1 MREAALKKAAM
12 LACALVLALVLR
24 APLVGSNSRYFYH
37 EDDAHHF
44 NRTVEMAQ
52 RFDLNPSYFN
62 KPALHFYLRM
72 PVVWASA
79 AWGKLR
85 GELGSLQEMRTR
97 DPYGLGGYAF
107 SASHPLVL
115 EWSRW
120 FSVGLSACII
130 ALTFVL
136 ALRLLLP
143 PWGAFLAAML
153 VTVSP
158 EVLSN
163 SHIIGVDVPMA
174 LFCLLSTVLGIRALS
189 AEKHRRWLALCG
201 VVAGLAGATKY
212 NAAPAAVVPLAVAL
226 LRDRSFTGLAIALL
240 SPAFGY
246 LCGAPYSL
254 LSFNEFWAGLSYEVW
269 HYSVSGHE
277 GHSATPGFGQAL
289 FYLRWMASDG
299 LGPVAAALAAVG
311 AISCALRRTPER
323 LVFLA
328 FPVAYFALMVAQK
341 TNFTRNMVAIV
352 PHLAVASAIGL
363 HRISQALRYEPVRLL
378 ISSLLALSAFATP
391 LLAASRISLMEAIK
405 PESREILRE
414 WLEMGGSRGDVALAG
429 AIQAAPALWRHPG
442 VVVFNSTVTPL
453 AQLAQQ
459 GVSLVVLPA
468 NEAAAVSLPFAV
480 DLAIPGNPINRHE
493 PENPAITVLRVT
505 DQTLQAAQK
514 EFPAQLSLVSKDG
527 QLSVECG
534 SREEQHCWLQSH
546 QTELSLP
553 RGTTRFTLQAMSP
566 WPGQQVSAFSSQG
579 ELLAS
584 IRPAAPGEWVPLTVS
599 IPTKANSVIIQ
610 VEVIHAPDDQGLSQ
624 DSRRLGAAIRAVSG
638 QAPR

>member
-1 MREAALKKAAM
+1 MRNAALKKAAM
-12 LACALVLALVLR
+12 IACAVVLALVLR
-24 APLVGSNSRYFYH
+24 APLVSSNSRYFCH

-62 KPALHFYLRM
+62 KPSLHFYLRM

-85 GELGSLQEMRTR
+85 GELGSLQEIRTR
-97 DPYGLGGYAF
+97 DPYGLGGYSF
-107 SASHPLVL
+107 SASHPFVL
-115 EWSRW
+115 AWNRW
-120 FSVGLSACII
+120 FSVGLSVCIV

-136 ALRLLLP
+136 ATRLSLP
-143 PWGAFLAAML
+143 LWASFLAAML

-158 EVLSN
+158 EVLRN
-163 SHIIGVDVPMA
+163 SHIIGVDIPMA

-201 VVAGLAGATKY
+201 LVAGLAGATKY
-212 NAAPAAVVPLAVAL
+212 NAAPVAIVPLVVAL
-226 LRDRSFTGLAIALL
+226 LRDRTLSGVAIALL
-240 SPAFGY
+240 SPAIGY

-254 LSFNEFWAGLSYEVW
+254 ISFNDFWTGLSYEVW

-277 GHSATPGFGQAL
+277 GHSATPGVGQAL

-299 LGPVAAALAAVG
+299 LGPIAAALAAVG
-311 AISCALRRTPER
+311 ALSCGLRRTPER

-352 PHLAVASAIGL
+352 PYLAVASAIGL
-363 HRISQALRYEPVRLL
+363 HRISQSLRYEPLRLL
-378 ISSLLALSAFATP
+378 VSSLLALSAFATP

-405 PESREILRE
+405 PESREILRQ
-414 WLEMGGSRGDVALAG
+414 WLDMGSSRGDVALAG

-442 VVVFNSTVTPL
+442 VVVFNSAATPL

-480 DLAIPGNPINRHE
+480 DLAIPGNQINKHE

-505 DQTLQAAQK
+505 DETLHAAQQ
-514 EFPAQLSLVSKDG
+514 ESPSRISLTARDG
-527 QLSVECG
+527 QLSLECG
-534 SREEQHCWLQSH
+534 AREEQHCWLQSR
-546 QTELSLP
+546 QTELALP
-553 RGTTRFTLQAMSP
+553 KGMSRLTLQVMSP
-566 WPGQQVSAFSSQG
+566 WPEQQISVFSAQG
-579 ELLAS
+579 ELLTTVK
-584 IRPAAPGEWVPLTVS
+584 PAAPGEWVALAVS
-599 IPTKANSVIIQ
+599 TPTTANSVMLQ

-624 DSRRLGAAIRAVSG
+624 DPRRLGAAIRPDPAG
-638 QAPR
+638 AQR

>member
-1 MREAALKKAAM
+1 MRDAALKKAAM
-12 LACALVLALVLR
+12 IACAVVLALVLR
-24 APLVGSNSRYFYH
+24 APLVSSNSRYFYH

-85 GELGSLQEMRTR
+85 GELGSLQEIRTR

-107 SASHPLVL
+107 SASHPFVL
-115 EWSRW
+115 AWNRW
-120 FSVGLSACII
+120 FSVGLSVCIVV
-130 ALTFVL
+130 LTFVL
-136 ALRLLLP
+136 ATRLSLP
-143 PWGAFLAAML
+143 AWASFLAAML

-158 EVLSN
+158 EALRN
-163 SHIIGVDVPMA
+163 SHIIGVDIPMA

-212 NAAPAAVVPLAVAL
+212 NAAPAAIVPLVVAL
-226 LRDRSFTGLAIALL
+226 LRDRTLSGVAIALL
-240 SPAFGY
+240 SPAIGY

-254 LSFNEFWAGLSYEVW
+254 ISFNDFWTGLSYEVW

-277 GHSATPGFGQAL
+277 GHSATPGIGQAL

-311 AISCALRRTPER
+311 ALSCGLRRTPER

-352 PHLAVASAIGL
+352 PYLAVASAIGL
-363 HRISQALRYEPVRLL
+363 HRISQSLRYEPVRLL
-378 ISSLLALSAFATP
+378 VSSLLALSAFATP

-405 PESREILRE
+405 PESREILRQ
-414 WLEMGGSRGDVALAG
+414 WLDMGSSRGDVALAG

-442 VVVFNSTVTPL
+442 VVVFNSAATPL

-480 DLAIPGNPINRHE
+480 DLAIPGNQINKHE

-505 DQTLQAAQK
+505 DETLHAAQR
-514 EFPAQLSLVSKDG
+514 ESPSRISLTARDG
-527 QLSVECG
+527 QLSLECG
-534 SREEQHCWLQSH
+534 AREEQHCWLQSR
-546 QTELSLP
+546 QTELALP
-553 RGTTRFTLQAMSP
+553 KGMSRFTLQVMSP
-566 WPGQQVSAFSSQG
+566 WPGQQVSVLSAQG
-579 ELLAS
+579 ELLATVK
-584 IRPAAPGEWVPLTVS
+584 PAAPGEWVALAVS
-599 IPTKANSVIIQ
+599 TPTTANSVMLQ

-624 DSRRLGAAIRAVSG
+624 DPRRLGAAIRPDSAG
-638 QAPR
+638 APR

>member
-1 MREAALKKAAM
+1 MRDAALKKAAM
-12 LACALVLALVLR
+12 IACAVALALVLR
-24 APLVGSNSRYFYH
+24 APLVSSNSRYFYH

-85 GELGSLQEMRTR
+85 GELGSLQEIRTR

-115 EWSRW
+115 AWNRW
-120 FSVGLSACII
+120 FSVGLSVCIV

-136 ALRLLLP
+136 ATRLSLP
-143 PWGAFLAAML
+143 LWASFLAAML

-158 EVLSN
+158 EVLRN
-163 SHIIGVDVPMA
+163 SHIIGVDIPMA

-201 VVAGLAGATKY
+201 LVAGLAGATKY
-212 NAAPAAVVPLAVAL
+212 NAAPVAIVPLVVAL
-226 LRDRSFTGLAIALL
+226 LRDRTLSGLAIALL
-240 SPAFGY
+240 SPAIGY

-254 LSFNEFWAGLSYEVW
+254 ISFNDFWTGLSYEVW

-277 GHSATPGFGQAL
+277 GHSATPGVGQAL

-299 LGPVAAALAAVG
+299 LGPVAAALAALG
-311 AISCALRRTPER
+311 ALSCGLRRTPER

-352 PHLAVASAIGL
+352 PYLAVASAIGL
-363 HRISQALRYEPVRLL
+363 YRISQSLRYEPLRLL
-378 ISSLLALSAFATP
+378 VSSLLALSAFATP

-405 PESREILRE
+405 PESREILHQ
-414 WLEMGGSRGDVALAG
+414 WVEMGDSSGDVALAG
-429 AIQAAPALWRHPG
+429 SIQAAPALWRHPG
-442 VVVFNSTVTPL
+442 VVVFNSAATPL
-453 AQLAQQ
+453 AQLVQQ

-468 NEAAAVSLPFAV
+468 SEAAAVSLPFAV
-480 DLAIPGNPINRHE
+480 DLAIPGNQINKHE

-505 DQTLQAAQK
+505 DETLHAAQQ
-514 EFPAQLSLVSKDG
+514 ESPSRISLTARDG
-527 QLSVECG
+527 QLSLECG
-534 SREEQHCWLQSH
+534 AREEQHCWLQSR
-546 QTELSLP
+546 QTELALP
-553 RGTTRFTLQAMSP
+553 KGMSRLTLQVMSP
-566 WPGQQVSAFSSQG
+566 WPEQQISVFSAQG
-579 ELLAS
+579 ELLTTVK
-584 IRPAAPGEWVPLTVS
+584 PAAPGEWVALAVS
-599 IPTKANSVIIQ
+599 TQTTANSVMLQ

-624 DSRRLGAAIRAVSG
+624 DPRRLGAAIRPDPAG
-638 QAPR
+638 AQR